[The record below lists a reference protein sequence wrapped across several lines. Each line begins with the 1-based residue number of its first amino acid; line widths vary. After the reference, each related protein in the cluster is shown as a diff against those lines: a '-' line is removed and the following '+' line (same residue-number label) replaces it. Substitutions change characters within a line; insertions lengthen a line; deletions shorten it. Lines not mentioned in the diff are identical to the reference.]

1 MATFSWIEN
10 QWSPRKHK
18 NVGKNTADPK
28 RLSSATRPH
37 NRVATGSLISGR
49 IRRLVFRLVGRVQP
63 FHDLVGDVGDQFT
76 VGFGDVEDLWRVN
89 KKREHWRRRQGNGM
103 PEGCDACRRPLG
115 QRGLEPRATP
125 AEEGNGGAAGVM
137 VEGAGTAGGRSPLP
151 RSGMTGGGGSGG
163 AAAVPGAVLVTG
175 GVTRTG
181 ASGDGVTPADAGAG
195 TARALFSF
203 AKGMRRTTRILC
215 SLA

>member
-1 MATFSWIEN
+1 MVWQPGRLFSC
-10 QWSPRKHK
+10 
-18 NVGKNTADPK
+18 
-28 RLSSATRPH
+28 
-37 NRVATGSLISGR
+37 R
-49 IRRLVFRLVGRVQP
+49 IRRLVFRLVGRVEP
-63 FHDLVGDVGDQFT
+63 FHDLVGDVGDEFT

-115 QRGLEPRATP
+115 QRGAANGAPTP
-125 AEEGNGGAAGVM
+125 AAEGNGGAAGVM
-137 VEGAGTAGGRSPLP
+137 VEGAGTAGGRSPALP

-181 ASGDGVTPADAGAG
+181 ASGDGVTPADARAG
-195 TARALFSF
+195 TARAPFSF